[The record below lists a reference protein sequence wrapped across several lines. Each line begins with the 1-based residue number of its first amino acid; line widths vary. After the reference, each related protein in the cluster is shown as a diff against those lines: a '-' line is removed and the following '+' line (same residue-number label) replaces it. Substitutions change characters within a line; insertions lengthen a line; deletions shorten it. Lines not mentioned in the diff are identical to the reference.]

1 MATGLWIKVIRHH
14 RIERQLVEPC
24 GRGEAAEALTE
35 ACRKLDIAAP
45 IWLPRHERDWQAY
58 AQTRFL
64 PDDFMEEVHF
74 DRLEI
79 EWIDPDAPRSGSRD
93 PRNA

>member
-1 MATGLWIKVIRHH
+1 MAVGLWVRVMRHH
-14 RIERQLVEPC
+14 RIERQLTEPC
-24 GRGEAAEALTE
+24 EAGEPREALIE

-45 IWLPRHERDWQAY
+45 VWLPRHERDWADY

-64 PDDFMEEVHF
+64 PDDFMETVPF

-79 EWIDPDAPRSGSRD
+79 ELIDPDAPKKHSRD